1 MLKIVS
7 ENYNQTIRLG
17 EILASYLTEEDVVI
31 LTGEL
36 GSGKTVLAKGIVK
49 GYSGNED
56 IVRSPSYVYI
66 NTYKNDKIVHHIDFY
81 LLDDYA
87 EALDTGFEELLEQ
100 ELCLIEW
107 GEKFE
112 QLDDKSF
119 WKVILKYEGKNKRSI
134 NILAPKEKEELLKE
148 IDSKWQF

>member
-7 ENYNQTIRLG
+7 ENYEQTIKLG
-17 EILASYLTEEDVVI
+17 ELLASYLNKEDVVI

-87 EALDTGFEELLEQ
+87 EALDTGFEDLLEQ

-107 GEKFE
+107 GEKFD
-112 QLDDKSF
+112 QLKDKSF
-119 WKVILKYEGKNKRSI
+119 WRIILKYEGESKRSI
-134 NILAPKEKEELLKE
+134 NILAPEEKEELLKE